1 MDQETKDV
9 LNDIKLSIH
18 ELETRVTNLEKD
30 SHPPVI
36 KEIELKCLSDSYE
49 ELDSRLEVI
58 EVWFNGIKLIT
69 TNKEEL
75 Q

>member
-1 MDQETKDV
+1 MDQETKDA

-18 ELETRVTNLEKD
+18 ELTARVDKLEKD
-30 SHPPVI
+30 SHPPVF
-36 KEIELKCLSDSYE
+36 KEDSYE
-49 ELDSRLEVI
+49 ELNSRLEVI
-58 EVWFNGIKLIT
+58 EAFYNNIKLIT

>member
-9 LNDIKLSIH
+9 LNDIKLSMH
-18 ELETRVTNLEKD
+18 EITARVDKLEKD
-30 SHPPVI
+30 SHPPVF
-36 KEIELKCLSDSYE
+36 KKDSYDI
-49 ELDSRLEVI
+49 LDARLQVI
-58 EVWFNGIKLIT
+58 EAFYNNIKLIT

>member
-1 MDQETKDV
+1 MDQETKDA

-18 ELETRVTNLEKD
+18 ELTARVDKLEKD
-30 SHPPVI
+30 SHKPVF
-36 KEIELKCLSDSYE
+36 KEDSYE
-49 ELDSRLEVI
+49 ELNSRLEVI
-58 EVWFNGIKLIT
+58 EVWFNGKKLIT

>member
-9 LNDIKLSIH
+9 LNDIKLSMH
-18 ELETRVTNLEKD
+18 ELETRVMNLEND
-30 SHPPVI
+30 SHPPI
-36 KEIELKCLSDSYE
+36 FSKDNLE
-49 ELDSRLEVI
+49 ELDARFQVLEA
-58 EVWFNGIKLIT
+58 FYNNIKLIT

>member
-1 MDQETKDV
+1 MDQETKDA

-18 ELETRVTNLEKD
+18 ELTARLDNLEKD
-30 SHPPVI
+30 SHPPVFKKDTYDI
-36 KEIELKCLSDSYE
+36 
-49 ELDSRLEVI
+49 LDARLQVI
-58 EVWFNGIKLIT
+58 EAFYNNIKLIT

>member
-1 MDQETKDV
+1 MDQETKDA

-18 ELETRVTNLEKD
+18 ELTARVDKLEKD
-30 SHPPVI
+30 SHPPVF
-36 KEIELKCLSDSYE
+36 KKDSYE
-49 ELDSRLEVI
+49 ELNSRLEVI
-58 EVWFNGIKLIT
+58 EAFYNNIKLIT

>member
-1 MDQETKDV
+1 MDQETKDA

-18 ELETRVTNLEKD
+18 ELTARVDRLEKD

-49 ELDSRLEVI
+49 ELNSRLEVI

-75 Q
+75 E

>member
-1 MDQETKDV
+1 MDQETKDA

-18 ELETRVTNLEKD
+18 ELTARVDKLEKD
-30 SHPPVI
+30 SHKPVF
-36 KEIELKCLSDSYE
+36 KEDSYE

>member
-1 MDQETKDV
+1 MDQETKDA

-18 ELETRVTNLEKD
+18 ELTARVDKLEKD
-30 SHPPVI
+30 SHAPVF
-36 KEIELKCLSDSYE
+36 KEDSYE
-49 ELDSRLEVI
+49 ELNSRLEVI

>member
-1 MDQETKDV
+1 MDQETKDA
-9 LNDIKLSIH
+9 LNDIKLSMH
-18 ELETRVTNLEKD
+18 ELTARVDKLEKD
-30 SHPPVI
+30 SHAPVF
-36 KEIELKCLSDSYE
+36 KEDSYE
-49 ELDSRLEVI
+49 ELNSRLEVI

>member
-18 ELETRVTNLEKD
+18 ELSTRVDRLEKD
-30 SHPPVI
+30 SHKPI
-36 KEIELKCLSDSYE
+36 FKEDTYE
-49 ELDSRLEVI
+49 ELNSRLEVI

-75 Q
+75 E

>member
-1 MDQETKDV
+1 MDQETKDA

-18 ELETRVTNLEKD
+18 ELTARVDKLEKD
-30 SHPPVI
+30 SHPPVF
-36 KEIELKCLSDSYE
+36 KKDSYNV
-49 ELDSRLEVI
+49 LDTRLQVI
-58 EVWFNGIKLIT
+58 EAFYNNIKLIT

>member
-1 MDQETKDV
+1 MDQETKDA

-18 ELETRVTNLEKD
+18 ELTARVDRLEKD

-36 KEIELKCLSDSYE
+36 KEIELKCLSDSYDI
-49 ELDSRLEVI
+49 LDARLQVI
-58 EVWFNGIKLIT
+58 EAFYNNIKLIT

>member
-1 MDQETKDV
+1 MDQETKDA

-18 ELETRVTNLEKD
+18 ELTARVDKLEKD
-30 SHPPVI
+30 TYDI
-36 KEIELKCLSDSYE
+36 
-49 ELDSRLEVI
+49 LDARLQVI
-58 EVWFNGIKLIT
+58 EAFYNNIKLIT

>member
-1 MDQETKDV
+1 MDQETKDA

-18 ELETRVTNLEKD
+18 ELTARVDKLEKD
-30 SHPPVI
+30 SHAPVF
-36 KEIELKCLSDSYE
+36 KEDSYDI
-49 ELDSRLEVI
+49 LDARLQVI
-58 EVWFNGIKLIT
+58 EAFYNNIKLIT